1 MKHLKKFENFDK
13 VAFHGFLMTPQKM
26 RLPSCEIEWK
36 DSSQDTGCPKFSDSM
51 SITDEDEEKAI
62 SYLDEEDIGEIVG
75 YSRGGAI
82 LMQAIYKGAKD
93 PKSVCMVAAAW
104 KRKWSTVTL
113 KGNELKGIDGFVMH
127 GGKDDKVPLKH
138 SVILALSSELP
149 LYVFPEENHVNI
161 LKYTDNETDGIL
173 VDKKKMTEILES
185 LPDWGTGVADRKQ
198 IEQQYSITKTL

>member
-36 DSSQDTGCPKFSDSM
+36 DSSQDTGCPKFSDGM
-51 SITDEDEEKAI
+51 NITDEDEEKAI

-82 LMQAIYKGAKD
+82 LMQAIYKGAKT
-93 PKSVCMVAAAW
+93 PKSVCMVASAW
-104 KRKWSTVTL
+104 KRQWATVPL
-113 KGNELKGIDGFVMH
+113 IGDELEGIDGFVLH

-138 SVILALSSELP
+138 SVILALSSDLP
-149 LYVFPEENHVNI
+149 LYVFPECDHVNI
-161 LKYTDNETDGIL
+161 LKHTEDETKGIL
-173 VDKKKMTEILES
+173 VDYKKMAELLYI
-185 LPDWGTGVADRKQ
+185 LPDWGTGVGSKKE
-198 IEQQYSITKTL
+198 IELQYSISKKL

>member
-51 SITDEDEEKAI
+51 NITDEDEEKAI

-104 KRKWSTVTL
+104 KRKWSTITL
-113 KGNELKGIDGFVMH
+113 KGNELKGIEGFVIH

-138 SVILALSSELP
+138 SVILALNSNLP
-149 LYVFPEENHVNI
+149 LYVFPEANHVNI

-173 VDKKKMTEILES
+173 VDKKKMTELLES

-198 IEQQYSITKTL
+198 IEQQYSISKTL

>member
-138 SVILALSSELP
+138 SVILALNSNLP

>member
-1 MKHLKKFENFDK
+1 
-13 VAFHGFLMTPQKM
+13 M

-149 LYVFPEENHVNI
+149 LYVFPEENHVSI

-173 VDKKKMTEILES
+173 VDKKKMTELLES
-185 LPDWGTGVADRKQ
+185 LPDWGTGVGEKKQ
-198 IEQQYSITKTL
+198 VEQQYSITKTL

>member
-82 LMQAIYKGAKD
+82 LMLAIYKGAKD

-138 SVILALSSELP
+138 SVILALNSNLP
-149 LYVFPEENHVNI
+149 LYIFPEANHVNI

-173 VDKKKMTEILES
+173 VDRKKMSEILES
-185 LPDWGTGVADRKQ
+185 LPDWRTGVADRKQ

>member
-138 SVILALSSELP
+138 SVILALNSNLP
-149 LYVFPEENHVNI
+149 LYIFPEANHVNI

-173 VDKKKMTEILES
+173 VDKKKMTELLES

>member
-51 SITDEDEEKAI
+51 NITDEDEEKAI

-82 LMQAIYKGAKD
+82 LMQAIYKGAKY

-104 KRKWSTVTL
+104 KRKWSIVTL
-113 KGNELKGIDGFVMH
+113 KGNELKEIDGFVMH

-138 SVILALSSELP
+138 SVILALNSNLP
-149 LYVFPEENHVNI
+149 LYVFPEANHVSI

-173 VDKKKMTEILES
+173 VDRGKMTEILES
-185 LPDWGTGVADRKQ
+185 LPDWETEVANRKE
-198 IEQQYSITKTL
+198 IELQYSISKEL

>member
-51 SITDEDEEKAI
+51 NITDEDEEKAI

-138 SVILALSSELP
+138 SVILALSSNLP
-149 LYVFPEENHVNI
+149 LYVFPECNHVNI
-161 LKYTDNETDGIL
+161 LKHTDDETTGIL
-173 VDKKKMTEILES
+173 VDRKKMSEILKS
-185 LPDWGTGVADRKQ
+185 LPDWGTGVANRKE
-198 IEQQYSITKTL
+198 IELQYSISKEL